1 MSKSSNKRDI
11 VEGAVIAAAT
21 IEIIEAIKMLV
32 CMWADPEAMP
42 EVKAKLNE
50 NQQILMTN
58 FTK

>member
-1 MSKSSNKRDI
+1 MSGNNKD
-11 VEGAVIAAAT
+11 VVKGAIYAAIA
-21 IEIIEAIKMLV
+21 IEVFDALKMLA

>member
-1 MSKSSNKRDI
+1 MSSNKKDI

-21 IEIIEAIKMLV
+21 IELIEAVKIIV
-32 CMWADPEAMP
+32 AMWADPEAMP
-42 EVKAKLNE
+42 EVKAKLYE